1 MPWFD
6 KLFTKENS
14 FEIVGKGSFY
24 QGSELLNYTVLKEST
39 DMLGFPLY
47 LIKIPHKLDREEVY
61 CYPDEAE
68 QWIAFQH
75 AFLNWIKYEK
85 GAPNIVHC
93 HDHHVGLIP
102 FLIKYANEFNDLS
115 ETVKTVFTVH
125 NGQYQGWMGWNKSI
139 LLPAFDTWKW
149 GLLDWDGVI
158 NPLATAIK
166 CCDAYTAVS
175 EGYLKELFVEANGLQ
190 NLFRDEA
197 GKAHGIVNGI
207 DPLYWNPK
215 LDPLIS
221 FNYGT
226 STATRG
232 KQANKKV
239 LCKEYG
245 LPADVPLLSFI
256 GRFAAEK
263 GADKL
268 GEIIRKL
275 FSQNKYKIA
284 IFILGSGDRGIEAE
298 MGVLKETYAD
308 NLATYIG
315 YNEALAHE
323 VYAASDMLLMPS
335 RVEPCGLNQLYALQY
350 GTVPIV
356 RGIGG
361 LKDTVK
367 DNSETGGYGFVF
379 EHLDSSEAVDTII
392 RALEIYQDTK
402 QWRAIRKRAMQLDF
416 SWESSA
422 RKYLDLY
429 DQL

>member
-1 MPWFD
+1 
-6 KLFTKENS
+6 
-14 FEIVGKGSFY
+14 
-24 QGSELLNYTVLKEST
+24 
-39 DMLGFPLY
+39 
-47 LIKIPHKLDREEVY
+47 
-61 CYPDEAE
+61 
-68 QWIAFQH
+68 
-75 AFLNWIKYEK
+75 
-85 GAPNIVHC
+85 
-93 HDHHVGLIP
+93 
-102 FLIKYANEFNDLS
+102 
-115 ETVKTVFTVH
+115 
-125 NGQYQGWMGWNKSI
+125 
-139 LLPAFDTWKW
+139 
-149 GLLDWDGVI
+149 
-158 NPLATAIK
+158 
-166 CCDAYTAVS
+166 
-175 EGYLKELFVEANGLQ
+175 LKELFVEATGLQ

-197 GKAHGIVNGI
+197 GKAHGRVNGI